1 MATRTSATQVELAQ
15 KNAPAVVEI
24 LNRQLANLSDLYS
37 QTKFAHWNV
46 RGMNFIALHKLFDQ
60 LAEDVEEAI
69 DEFAER
75 ATALG
80 GVARGT
86 IRMAE
91 ANSDLDEFPSDD
103 FSGENVVAALADRF
117 ATVANAIGEQIATV
131 DDELDDTCTAD
142 LFTQTVRELEQA
154 HYFLS
159 AHLRDPA

>member
-1 MATRTSATQVELAQ
+1 MATRTSATHVDLAH
-15 KNAPAVVEI
+15 KNAPAVVEV
-24 LNRQLANLSDLYS
+24 LNRQLANLTDLFT

-46 RGMNFIALHKLFDQ
+46 RGMHFIALHKLFDE
-60 LAEDVEEAI
+60 LAEKVEEAI

-86 IRMAE
+86 LRMAE
-91 ANSDLDEFPSDD
+91 QSTELEEFPSDD
-103 FSGENVVAALADRF
+103 FSGENVVAALSDRF
-117 ATVANAIGEQIATV
+117 ASVANSMGEQISTL
-131 DDELDDTCTAD
+131 DEDLGDSCTAD

-154 HYFLS
+154 HYFLQ